1 MNLTDNL
8 LGEGWYWVAWA
19 IWLPL
24 FARCVWRAPWK
35 RLGDSEQL
43 NVWLGMVVLLTL
55 VWSLKA
61 GVKPGL
67 ALHLVGATVFTL
79 SFGPALAFIGLCI
92 VTAGVTLNGAAG
104 YFAYAANAIL
114 LAGGGVAISHS
125 LYRLICRLLPANFFI
140 YIFIN
145 AFLGAAL
152 TIQGL
157 GLLATTLLAVAGA
170 YSWEYLIAEYFPYF
184 LLLGFSEAWLSGM
197 LMTLFVVYRPQ
208 WVATFDDERY
218 LTDK

>member
-19 IWLPL
+19 IWVPL
-24 FARCVWRAPWK
+24 FARCIWRAPWK

-79 SFGPALAFIGLCI
+79 SFGPALAFIGLCV

-104 YFAYAANAIL
+104 YFAYAANALL
-114 LAGGGVAISHS
+114 LAGAGVAISQA

-157 GLLATTLLAVAGA
+157 GLLVTMLLAVAGA
-170 YSWEYLIAEYFPYF
+170 YSWEYLFAEYFPYF